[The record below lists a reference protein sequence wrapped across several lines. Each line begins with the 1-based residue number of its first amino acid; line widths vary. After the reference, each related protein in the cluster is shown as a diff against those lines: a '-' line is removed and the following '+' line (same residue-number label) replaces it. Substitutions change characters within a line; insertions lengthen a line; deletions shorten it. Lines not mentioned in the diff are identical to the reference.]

1 MGAFAEWQP
10 RYAEHGIATFPVVI
24 LEDGRKTPAVKGYLR
39 LGAKY
44 SSQLTLKFGQ
54 HDAIGLACHRN
65 KITVLDVDT
74 QDERVLADALDRHG
88 HTPFIVRSGS
98 GNWQAWYRNNGEGR
112 RIRPDPHLPI
122 DILGDGYVVA
132 PPSRAR
138 KGNYELIQG
147 TMHDLDKLPKMKGV
161 ANSNARSAKSGKQ
174 ARQDFACESVVS
186 GPVNTMREG
195 SGRNDSLFRRALRN
209 AHHAGTQEEL
219 VQMVA
224 HANQQFAEPL
234 PSEEVLSCAR
244 SAWKYKMEGRLMVPG
259 GEATA
264 VVFKSDMDHLW
275 DEPLALALLI
285 RLRIANGFRNG
296 APFPLSQ
303 EIAKSMNVSPP
314 TYRAARDVL
323 VQRSFLEIIHPGGKG
338 KNDPPIVR
346 LL

>member
-24 LEDGRKTPAVKGYLR
+24 REDGRKTPAVKGYLR

-44 SSQLTLKFGQ
+44 SSQLTLKFGE
-54 HDAIGLACHRN
+54 HEAIGLACQRN

-74 QDERVLADALDRHG
+74 PDERVLADALDRHG

-122 DILGDGYVVA
+122 DILGNGYVVA

-147 TMHDLDKLPKMKGV
+147 SMHDLDKLPKMKGV
-161 ANSNARSAKSGKQ
+161 ANRNERSPTPTKEVEQ
-174 ARQDFACESVVS
+174 VS
-186 GPVNTMREG
+186 KAMANTMREG
-195 SGRNDSLFRRALRN
+195 SGRNNSLFRRALRT
-209 AHHAGTQEEL
+209 AHHARTQEEL
-219 VQMVA
+219 IEMVA
-224 HANQQFAEPL
+224 HANKQFAEPL
-234 PSEEVLSCAR
+234 PDAEVLSCAR

-275 DEPLALALLI
+275 DVPLALTLLM
-285 RLRIANGFRNG
+285 RLRLAHGYRNG

-303 EIAKSMNVSPP
+303 EIAKSMNVSTP

-323 VQRSFLEIIHPGGKG
+323 AQRNFLEIMHPDGKG

>member
-44 SSQLTLKFGQ
+44 SSQLTLKFGE
-54 HDAIGLACHRN
+54 HEAIGLACQRN

-74 QDERVLADALDRHG
+74 PDERVLADALNRHG
-88 HTPFIVRSGS
+88 QTPFVVRSGS

-112 RIRPDPHLPI
+112 RIRPDPNLPI

-132 PPSRAR
+132 PPSRGK
-138 KGNYELIQG
+138 KGTYELIQG
-147 TMHDLDKLPKMKGV
+147 TMHDLDGLPKMKGI
-161 ANSNARSAKSGKQ
+161 ANRNNRPAKATKE
-174 ARQDFACESVVS
+174 AEPVS
-186 GPVNTMREG
+186 KVLANTMREG

-209 AHHAGTQEEL
+209 AHHARTQEEL
-219 VQMVA
+219 VEMVA
-224 HANQQFAEPL
+224 HANKQFAEPL
-234 PSEEVLSCAR
+234 PSDEVLSCAR

-285 RLRIANGFRNG
+285 RLRIANGYRNG

-303 EIAKSMNVSPP
+303 EIARSMNVSPP
-314 TYRAARDVL
+314 TYRAARDIL
-323 VQRSFLEIIHPGGKG
+323 AQRNFLEIIHPGGKG